1 MLLGLTG
8 GDTVLVIVAGIFI
21 VCALLAS
28 MVIPRYRPY
37 FPGES
42 MGWFTLGAGILFAG
56 MLTAVVLAAGGE
68 EGGHEGAVAT
78 ETQPAETT
86 APATTGESTPATT
99 AETTTTGTEPT
110 ETEPAPTTTGGEGGG
125 DAAAGKAVFASAGCT
140 GCHTLQAAGSTGNV
154 GPNLDDAKPSAD
166 KVVERVTEGKG
177 VMPSFKGQLSEQQI
191 QDVAAFVSTSTRGE

>member
-28 MVIPRYRPY
+28 MVVPRYRPD

-42 MGWFTLGAGILFAG
+42 MGWFTLGAVILFAG
-56 MLTAVVLAAGGE
+56 MLTAVVLATGGE

-78 ETQPAETT
+78 ETQP
-86 APATTGESTPATT
+86 

-191 QDVAAFVSTSTRGE
+191 RDVAAFVSTSTRGE